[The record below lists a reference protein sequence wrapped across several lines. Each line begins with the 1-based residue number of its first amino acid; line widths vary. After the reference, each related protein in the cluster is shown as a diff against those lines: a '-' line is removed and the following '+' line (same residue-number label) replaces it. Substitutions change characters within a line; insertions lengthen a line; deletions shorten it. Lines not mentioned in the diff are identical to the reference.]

1 MNKTCLFA
9 NLLVGLSLS
18 SSALCDQADNGIEC
32 SVVMEKTSF
41 DARETFPDFKLVF
54 ANKGE
59 KTVRL
64 FDDVYPVVRLREPR
78 REKAPNIHI
87 EIWRKENGKRLGVV
101 RLERETPIAWYG
113 PMYMFE
119 RVGALM
125 RFITLKPGEKHE
137 VSIKDAYLLLVY
149 FEHLRN
155 GEWYELEV
163 RFKDGYAEPGVRRE
177 YVGRQE
183 FKTSNQS
190 PEGVRRW

>member
-1 MNKTCLFA
+1 MNKMCLFA
-9 NLLVGLSLS
+9 NLLVGLFLS
-18 SSALCDQADNGIEC
+18 GVALGDQADNGIEC

-41 DARETFPDFKLVF
+41 DARETFPSFKLVF

-64 FDDVYPVVRLREPR
+64 FDDVYPIVRLREPR
-78 REKAPNIHI
+78 REEAPNIHI
-87 EIWRKENGKRLGVV
+87 EIWRKENGKKFGVTI
-101 RLERETPIAWYG
+101 LERETPIGWYG
-113 PMYMFE
+113 PMYRLE
-119 RVGALM
+119 RVGAFM

-137 VSIKDAYLLLVY
+137 VPIKDAHLLLVY

-163 RFKDGYAEPGVRRE
+163 RFKDGYAEPGVWRE

>member
-1 MNKTCLFA
+1 MNKFCLFV
-9 NLLVGLSLS
+9 NLLAGLFLS
-18 SSALCDQADNGIEC
+18 GVALGDRADNGIEC

-41 DARETFPDFKLVF
+41 DAREAFPDFKLVF

-59 KTVRL
+59 KIVRL
-64 FDDVYPVVRLREPR
+64 FDDVYPIVRFREPR
-78 REKAPNIHI
+78 RMEAPNIHI
-87 EIWRKENGKRLGVV
+87 EIWRKENGKRFGKIIG
-101 RLERETPIAWYG
+101 EREVSIAWYS

-119 RVGALM
+119 RVAALM
-125 RFITLKPGEKHE
+125 NFITLKPGEKHE
-137 VSIKDAYLLLVY
+137 VPIKDAYLLLMY

-163 RFKDGYAEPGVRRE
+163 RFKDGYSEPGIRRE
-177 YVGRQE
+177 YVGREE